1 MCQGGST
8 SQDRQAKRG
17 DGMDKESYGIMM
29 EIYTLGDRRM
39 TIILK
44 ERCMSCKR
52 MALTHSLMSDMMKKG
67 KR

>member
-29 EIYTLGDRRM
+29 EIYTLGDRKM

-44 ERCMSCKR
+44 ERCMS
-52 MALTHSLMSDMMKKG
+52 
-67 KR
+67 